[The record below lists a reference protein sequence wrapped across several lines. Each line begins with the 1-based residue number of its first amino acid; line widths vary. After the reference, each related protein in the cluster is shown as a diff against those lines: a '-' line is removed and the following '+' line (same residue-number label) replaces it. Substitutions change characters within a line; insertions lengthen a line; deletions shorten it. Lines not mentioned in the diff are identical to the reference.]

1 MGSPHV
7 LCGYVTF
14 FLILLQYNIRPP
26 SPNCNVCALEFTAG
40 VNLRRYDTLP
50 DSNCYVF
57 ATEFV
62 AGVVPAAPSVNH

>member
-1 MGSPHV
+1 MCWPDLGGLFVQGLEGPQYFLSLYV

-26 SPNCNVCALEFTAG
+26 SPNCNVCALK
-40 VNLRRYDTLP
+40 
-50 DSNCYVF
+50 F
-57 ATEFV
+57 A